1 MKNKIIKAAL
11 IVAGAFVT
19 SLGLNLFLE
28 PSGIAPGGISGV
40 AVLINK
46 IAGGRIPVG
55 VLTLILN
62 IPLFIAGYKELGKE
76 FIIKS
81 AVGTILYS
89 VMLDVTVYLVE
100 PMQRFFSTEN
110 YGEAGHTML
119 YAIWG
124 GLLMGMGFG
133 LIFRG
138 GATTGG
144 TDIGARLL
152 QKRMSW
158 LTLGQ
163 LVLSLDVVFLL
174 VVALTYRS
182 ILAAMYTGIAVFVSS
197 KVIDIVEAGVN
208 YAKEIYIFT
217 EKPELLAS
225 EILRQLERGV
235 TKLNGEGMYTGKPV
249 DILWCVVYNRQVPQL
264 RRIID
269 RHDPNA
275 FIIVNEVRETK
286 GLHG

>member
-138 GATTGG
+138 GVTTGG

-264 RRIID
+264 RRIVD

>member
-1 MKNKIIKAAL
+1 MKNKVIKAAL

-264 RRIID
+264 RRIVD

>member
-249 DILWCVVYNRQVPQL
+249 YILWCVVYNRQVPQL
-264 RRIID
+264 RRIVD

>member
-197 KVIDIVEAGVN
+197 KVIDLGNPAAARARR
-208 YAKEIYIFT
+208 YKT
-217 EKPELLAS
+217 E
-225 EILRQLERGV
+225 RRGHV
-235 TKLNGEGMYTGKPV
+235 YGKARRHS
-249 DILWCVVYNRQVPQL
+249 VV
-264 RRIID
+264 RRI
-269 RHDPNA
+269 
-275 FIIVNEVRETK
+275 
-286 GLHG
+286 

>member
-110 YGEAGHTML
+110 YGEVGHTML

-235 TKLNGEGMYTGKPV
+235 TKLNVEGMYTGKPV

-264 RRIID
+264 RRIVD

>member
-55 VLTLILN
+55 VLTLVLN

-76 FIIKS
+76 FIVKS

-264 RRIID
+264 RRIVD

>member
-235 TKLNGEGMYTGKPV
+235 TKLNGEGMYTGNPV

-264 RRIID
+264 RRIVD

>member
-197 KVIDIVEAGVN
+197 KVIDIIEAGVN

-264 RRIID
+264 RRIVD

>member
-1 MKNKIIKAAL
+1 
-11 IVAGAFVT
+11 
-19 SLGLNLFLE
+19 
-28 PSGIAPGGISGV
+28 
-40 AVLINK
+40 
-46 IAGGRIPVG
+46 
-55 VLTLILN
+55 
-62 IPLFIAGYKELGKE
+62 
-76 FIIKS
+76 
-81 AVGTILYS
+81 
-89 VMLDVTVYLVE
+89 MLDVTVYLVE

-138 GATTGG
+138 GATTAG

-158 LTLGQ
+158 LTHGAAGTFIGRG
-163 LVLSLDVVFLL
+163 FLL

-235 TKLNGEGMYTGKPV
+235 TKLNGEGMYTGKP
-249 DILWCVVYNRQVPQL
+249 
-264 RRIID
+264 
-269 RHDPNA
+269 
-275 FIIVNEVRETK
+275 
-286 GLHG
+286 

>member
-46 IAGGRIPVG
+46 IAGGRIPDG

-264 RRIID
+264 RRIVD

>member
-1 MKNKIIKAAL
+1 MKNKIIKATL

-264 RRIID
+264 RRIVD

>member
-197 KVIDIVEAGVN
+197 KVIDIVDAGVN

-264 RRIID
+264 RRIVD

>member
-249 DILWCVVYNRQVPQL
+249 DILWCGVYNRQVPQL
-264 RRIID
+264 RRIVD

>member
-100 PMQRFFSTEN
+100 PMQRFFSTDN

-264 RRIID
+264 RRIVD

>member
-110 YGEAGHTML
+110 YGEVGHTML

-264 RRIID
+264 RRIVD

>member
-1 MKNKIIKAAL
+1 MKNKIVKAAL
-11 IVAGAFVT
+11 LVAGAFVT

-55 VLTLILN
+55 VLTLVLN
-62 IPLFIAGYKELGKE
+62 IPLFITGYKELGKE
-76 FIIKS
+76 FIVKS

-152 QKRMSW
+152 QKKMSW

-163 LVLSLDVVFLL
+163 LVLSLDVAFLF

-182 ILAAMYTGIAVFVSS
+182 IIAAMYTGIAVFISS
-197 KVIDIVEAGVN
+197 KVIDVVEAGVN

-217 EKPELLAS
+217 DKPEALAS

-264 RRIID
+264 RRIVD